1 MKRRRGVSL
10 EDSYSRG
17 DNYNRI
23 KRTISIALINYKLEE
38 LKDLEQMHTIWNWR
52 EKGQPQW
59 KLTDLQE
66 LHIIDMTEAENEYRK
81 GHRNLLAI

>member
-52 EKGQPQW
+52 EKGQPQ
-59 KLTDLQE
+59 
-66 LHIIDMTEAENEYRK
+66 
-81 GHRNLLAI
+81 